1 MDPSR
6 DPSYGP
12 RPDERVPPPGGWRWK
27 SIDIIALVVLLVVF
41 WPLGLIFLVWKLRND
56 RKQAP
61 TDLEDVLRDAGTR
74 WDETFRRWTGGT
86 GRPFAARFGTT
97 GNAAFDAHVARR
109 EAEIAAE
116 RRALDEEIAEFRS
129 FMERKR
135 DDADLYEQFRARRAR
150 EA

>member
-6 DPSYGP
+6 DPSGTP
-12 RPDERVPPPGGWRWK
+12 RSEERMPPPGGWRWK

-56 RKQAP
+56 RKAVP
-61 TDLEDVLRDAGTR
+61 VDLEDVLRDTGTR
-74 WDETFRRWTGGT
+74 WDETVKRWTGGAAWSFA
-86 GRPFAARFGTT
+86 GRPGTT

-116 RRALDEEIAEFRS
+116 RRALDEEIAEFRR
-129 FMERKR
+129 FMDRRR
-135 DDADLYEQFRARRAR
+135 DDADLYEEFRARHAR
-150 EA
+150 GA